1 MARIAAHM
9 RPPADNRVR
18 LVIQEVRGP
27 GFPSYRVIAYPR
39 RACMR
44 DEPATFSSF
53 EELLARFKEALP
65 GVDELVLAAGKSR
78 TQILLAREFELSD
91 DQLKVLGLAR

>member
-1 MARIAAHM
+1 MARIVAHM

>member
-1 MARIAAHM
+1 M
-9 RPPADNRVR
+9 RPSGDNRVR
-18 LVIQEVRGP
+18 LVIQEIRGS
-27 GFPSYRVIAYPR
+27 GSPSYRVIVYPR

-53 EELLARFKEALP
+53 EDLLARLKEALP
-65 GVDELVLAAGKSR
+65 GIDELVVAAGKSR

-91 DQLKVLGLAR
+91 EQLKILGLAR

>member
-1 MARIAAHM
+1 MRIVAHL

-39 RACMR
+39 RAGMC
-44 DEPATFSSF
+44 DDPATFSSF
-53 EELLARFKEALP
+53 EELLTRLKEALP
-65 GVDELVLAAGKSR
+65 GVDELLMAACKSR
-78 TQILLAREFELSD
+78 TEILLAREFELSD
-91 DQLKVLGLAR
+91 DQLKILGLAR

>member
-1 MARIAAHM
+1 M
-9 RPPADNRVR
+9 RPSRDNRVR
-18 LVIQEVRGP
+18 LVIQEIRDSGS
-27 GFPSYRVIAYPR
+27 PSYRVIVYPR

-53 EELLARFKEALP
+53 EDLLARLKEALP
-65 GVDELVLAAGKSR
+65 GIEELVVAAGKSR

-91 DQLKVLGLAR
+91 EQLKILGLAR